1 MNSRYEY
8 ANEWIDDVM
17 ASQFSMHFV
26 CEILNKFH
34 FLLKH
39 IKACLHFKLY
49 QSKYYSA
56 FIQSGYK
63 ASFTFS

>member
-34 FLLKH
+34 FFLLKH
-39 IKACLHFKLY
+39 IKACLHFQIISEQILFCI
-49 QSKYYSA
+49 YSEWV
-56 FIQSGYK
+56 
-63 ASFTFS
+63 